1 MYISLGQMKQTLRNK
16 RDVHFNTLE
25 KNPVH
30 CIDYSAQ
37 CMTNPNSTAQSSGS
51 HPILNK
57 VQQGRI
63 NTK

>member
-1 MYISLGQMKQTLRNK
+1 MYMLGQIEKTLRNK
-16 RDVHFNTLE
+16 RQHFNTLK

-37 CMTNPNSTAQSSGS
+37 CITNSNSTAQSSRS